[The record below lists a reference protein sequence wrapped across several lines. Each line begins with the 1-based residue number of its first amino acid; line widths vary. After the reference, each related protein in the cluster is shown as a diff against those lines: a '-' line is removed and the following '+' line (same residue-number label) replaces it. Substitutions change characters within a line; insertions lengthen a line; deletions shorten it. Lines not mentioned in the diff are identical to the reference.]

1 MGTVRGTESI
11 IDEKVKRSSEL
22 LNESRLVLLFFLV
35 EAGVLEHDDITFLG
49 GCNNGGNFITDAV
62 WGKDDRLS
70 EELRHALGARAEGE
84 LVLRTTLWASQ
95 MRADGDNSTLVDQVL
110 DGRDG
115 RADTGVV
122 GDGLSVERNIDIA
135 TDKDLLSLQFL
146 VSKVGDGLLGLK
158 LNERDGAADSEGA

>member
-1 MGTVRGTESI
+1 
-11 IDEKVKRSSEL
+11 
-22 LNESRLVLLFFLV
+22 
-35 EAGVLEHDDITFLG
+35 
-49 GCNNGGNFITDAV
+49 
-62 WGKDDRLS
+62 
-70 EELRHALGARAEGE
+70 
-84 LVLRTTLWASQ
+84 
-95 MRADGDNSTLVDQVL
+95 MRADGDDSTLVDQVL
-110 DGRDG
+110 DGWDG